1 MKWNVNPLIRAIDR
15 YIQKADEDLEK
26 ELKAEGYVA
35 TGAAVTAINEIEDK
49 LTDLLNDYTDDL
61 LNRMEKASD
70 ISDFIENVWSDMKTE
85 KDLEE
90 FLIDFLHK
98 KFTSLLNECV
108 KEFLIDADEQLGI
121 DERITKPTQEFIE
134 DWSHELARIMRLN
147 TNKQI
152 EEILIKSQKEAMSI
166 EEVAKAI
173 SDSAIRSPGYRARSV
188 ALTEVLRIES
198 YSQLEYMRQDPAV
211 EEKEWFHTGSHKNKP
226 RSNHV
231 AINGQ
236 KVPKNEPFTLTGA
249 DGSVYKPMCPRDTC
263 LPASETVNCHCI
275 MKTIRNEKVMGMT
288 VEERRKLRE
297 QYMDEID
304 TEYTAKYTRDNVDAI
319 LTMSD
324 EEQIRYFGGEENDG
338 YAKAALV
345 KSGVIDNDIK
355 LESMWKINSAGNKTI
370 KTLNELA
377 DDGIFTVSDK
387 TMNHVIVGDFK
398 NGSKEFPKGRLASGA
413 HAYKCIENVTN
424 KGCNCHVTGE
434 FSNGV
439 KVGYVENHVLKTKD
453 GKGKR
458 ENSDIGQSWFP
469 KTWSDDDI
477 RNAGTYVANNKEVWD
492 ETKRFGA
499 GVYNGVRIGFYTDL
513 QGQPTTLFPDNSQQP
528 TKTGSEKVKR
538 YED

>member
-15 YIQKADEDLEK
+15 YIQKADEDLEE

-61 LNRMEKASD
+61 LNRMEKSSD
-70 ISDFIENVWSDMKTE
+70 ISDFIENVWSDMKME

-98 KFTSLLNECV
+98 KFHSLLNECV

-166 EEVAKAI
+166 EKVAKAI

-304 TEYTAKYTRDNVDAI
+304 TEYVAKYTRDNVDVI
-319 LTMSD
+319 LNMSD
-324 EEQIRYFGGEENDG
+324 EEQIRYFGGKENDG

-355 LESMWKINSAGNKTI
+355 LESMWKINSAGKKTI

-387 TMNHVIVGDFK
+387 ALEHSTIGEYTVGNRLKSGGHGQSCIDKLKKAGKPYVITK
-398 NGSKEFPKGRLASGA
+398 T
-413 HAYKCIENVTN
+413 Y
-424 KGCNCHVTGE
+424 
-434 FSNGV
+434 SNGV
-439 KVGYVENHVLKTKD
+439 RIGYVPDHKNKTKNGNPNKKD
-453 GKGKR
+453 
-458 ENSDIGQSWFP
+458 SDVGQAWFP
-469 KTWSDDDI
+469 ESWTDEDI
-477 RNAGTYVANNKEVWD
+477 RNAGTYIANIGGNVLNGIKFEI
-492 ETKRFGA
+492 
-499 GVYNGVRIGFYTDL
+499 YNGVRIGIFTDSV
-513 QGQPTTLFPDNSQQP
+513 GNPATIFPDNMKQP
-528 TKTGSEKVKR
+528 KDGDPDTMEGARV
-538 YED
+538 

>member
-15 YIQKADEDLEK
+15 YIQKADEDLEE

-61 LNRMEKASD
+61 LNRMEKSSD

-98 KFTSLLNECV
+98 KFRSLLNECV

-198 YSQLEYMRQDPAV
+198 YSQLEYMRQDPTV

-249 DGSVYKPMCPRDTC
+249 DGGTYKPMCPRDTC

-297 QYMDEID
+297 QYMDQVDEEWEQEYNKEIFG
-304 TEYTAKYTRDNVDAI
+304 TEDGFELQAVTLPKHMKKYVPDKKRRKEIIKKGIALKKPIFDNEALGKYAKYIIPEEKYYDVVLHGAPNYMLFFDEIIDAETLGAIIIQRDDYKKGTPIRLISCRTGENENGVAQYLANKLNVEVLAPNKNVS
-319 LTMSD
+319 LHYKK
-324 EEQIRYFGGEENDG
+324 ERG
-338 YAKAALV
+338 
-345 KSGVIDNDIK
+345 
-355 LESMWKINSAGNKTI
+355 KINI
-370 KTLNELA
+370 TLQVESRPNE
-377 DDGIFTVSDK
+377 
-387 TMNHVIVGDFK
+387 
-398 NGSKEFPKGRLASGA
+398 
-413 HAYKCIENVTN
+413 
-424 KGCNCHVTGE
+424 
-434 FSNGV
+434 
-439 KVGYVENHVLKTKD
+439 KD
-453 GKGKR
+453 G
-458 ENSDIGQSWFP
+458 EWVHFIPQ
-469 KTWSDDDI
+469 
-477 RNAGTYVANNKEVWD
+477 
-492 ETKRFGA
+492 
-499 GVYNGVRIGFYTDL
+499 
-513 QGQPTTLFPDNSQQP
+513 
-528 TKTGSEKVKR
+528 
-538 YED
+538 

>member
-15 YIQKADEDLEK
+15 YIQKADEDLEE

-35 TGAAVTAINEIEDK
+35 AEAAVTAINEIENK

-297 QYMDEID
+297 QYMDQVDEEWEQNKETFETKND
-304 TEYTAKYTRDNVDAI
+304 RVRYAKFSDAI
-319 LTMSD
+319 KEYNNGQKDTIT
-324 EEQIRYFGGEENDG
+324 IRRLRNN
-338 YAKAALV
+338 LN
-345 KSGVIDNDIK
+345 KSAIGKETIEYILEHPEIEIQMLYGVDHD
-355 LESMWKINSAGNKTI
+355 
-370 KTLNELA
+370 
-377 DDGIFTVSDK
+377 
-387 TMNHVIVGDFK
+387 
-398 NGSKEFPKGRLASGA
+398 
-413 HAYKCIENVTN
+413 ENVL
-424 KGCNCHVTGE
+424 GWQ
-434 FSNGV
+434 
-439 KVGYVENHVLKTKD
+439 LKNTI
-453 GKGKR
+453 
-458 ENSDIGQSWFP
+458 SIYAS
-469 KTWSDDDI
+469 
-477 RNAGTYVANNKEVWD
+477 
-492 ETKRFGA
+492 ETKTVQRTA
-499 GVYNGVRIGFYTDL
+499 EIIIHEITHHRYNIGE
-513 QGQPTTLFPDNSQQP
+513 SQWSEAVCKAQEL
-528 TKTGSEKVKR
+528 KHRNRRDSLTGDEIRCIIKEIKILYPEYHWR
-538 YED
+538 

>member
-15 YIQKADEDLEK
+15 YIQKADEDLEE

-35 TGAAVTAINEIEDK
+35 AEAAVTAINEIEDK

-98 KFTSLLNECV
+98 KFHSLLNECV

-297 QYMDEID
+297 QYMD
-304 TEYTAKYTRDNVDAI
+304 R
-319 LTMSD
+319 
-324 EEQIRYFGGEENDG
+324 
-338 YAKAALV
+338 
-345 KSGVIDNDIK
+345 SG
-355 LESMWKINSAGNKTI
+355 W
-370 KTLNELA
+370 
-377 DDGIFTVSDK
+377 
-387 TMNHVIVGDFK
+387 
-398 NGSKEFPKGRLASGA
+398 
-413 HAYKCIENVTN
+413 KCIQANVS
-424 KGCNCHVTGE
+424 E
-434 FSNGV
+434 RYLSA
-439 KVGYVENHVLKTKD
+439 
-453 GKGKR
+453 
-458 ENSDIGQSWFP
+458 S
-469 KTWSDDDI
+469 I
-477 RNAGTYVANNKEVWD
+477 RNGQLSLYYED
-492 ETKRFGA
+492 DTKRKSDG
-499 GVYNGVRIGFYTDL
+499 D
-513 QGQPTTLFPDNSQQP
+513 DC
-528 TKTGSEKVKR
+528 
-538 YED
+538 